1 MTQPDVL
8 QFTDMTA
15 KHIAE
20 AVAQAG
26 RYDRLLSNQNGDDA
40 FPMTKRNVRLMALV
54 LLKLHAD
61 LQSFTAQAE
70 ELQKKVNDGH
80 AKTTARAA
88 QKKGAGRTKEERVA
102 PVPTNPPLKPEQ
114 RRAFDAINTLLQ
126 AGEVVT
132 TRRLAELC
140 GWASHN
146 TASKHINTLLD
157 LGYLTKVG
165 KQGVLVLS
173 GKTP

>member
-1 MTQPDVL
+1 MTQDVL
-8 QFTDMTA
+8 QYPEMTE

-20 AVAQAG
+20 AVVQAG

-40 FPMTKRNVRLMALV
+40 FPMTKRNVRLMSLV

-61 LQSFTAQAE
+61 LQSFTAQAS
-70 ELQKKVNDGH
+70 ELDKKVKEN
-80 AKTTARAA
+80 TARASA
-88 QKKGAGRTKEERVA
+88 KAKPVKAANAPKKAA
-102 PVPTNPPLKPEQ
+102 ALPTNPPLKPEQ

-165 KQGVLVLS
+165 KTGVLVLS